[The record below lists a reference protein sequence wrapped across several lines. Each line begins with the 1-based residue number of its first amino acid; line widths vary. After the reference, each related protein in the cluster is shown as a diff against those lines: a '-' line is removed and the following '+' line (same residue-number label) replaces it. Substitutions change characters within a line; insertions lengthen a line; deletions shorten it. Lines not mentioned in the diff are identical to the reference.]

1 MLGIMKPQRIN
12 FTGLITI
19 QKHHTISTSTMSVNP
34 IRQSAL
40 LMATISAAHVSTVI
54 HQSGLM
60 HTDECKTGQH
70 KCHLKI
76 ADSVCVNTDGSYQ
89 CICDQYHLLSGV
101 TCIKTS
107 AWKTTETA
115 EKMQT
120 ASIKL
125 EHLRFASAKT
135 ATLVILT
142 QLTRSILDVPCNSEE
157 ASKVS
162 RSVSGVV
169 LRYGWTDLDECSQSD
184 AETICPENASCVNT
198 VGSYKC
204 NCDPGYTMTAQ
215 SKCEPVD
222 LCEVHKTDCDP
233 YFADCIQSGGTA
245 TCYCKAYFTGS
256 GKSGDCVPMTGHEN
270 LACTLEGTS
279 CTSYEECTRN
289 ITAGTYSCRALR
301 KTRESSAAGAVPTD
315 IEALVGIVRA
325 NAAAES
331 RFKATPLT
339 PRCDQDAND
348 VGIDV
353 FQ

>member
-12 FTGLITI
+12 FTGLSKNCCCGVGITI
-19 QKHHTISTSTMSVNP
+19 NP

-101 TCIKTS
+101 TCVDKNECLENNGDCGENADCFNQIGTPPVCKCKNGYS
-107 AWKTTETA
+107 GYSDTTDE
-115 EKMQT
+115 
-120 ASIKL
+120 
-125 EHLRFASAKT
+125 EH
-135 ATLVILT
+135 IG
-142 QLTRSILDVPCNSEE
+142 C
-157 ASKVS
+157 
-162 RSVSGVV
+162 
-169 LRYGWTDLDECSQSD
+169 TDLDECSQSD

-315 IEALVGIVRA
+315 IVYGYG
-325 NAAAES
+325 
-331 RFKATPLT
+331 ATDYYL
-339 PRCDQDAND
+339 
-348 VGIDV
+348 
-353 FQ
+353 